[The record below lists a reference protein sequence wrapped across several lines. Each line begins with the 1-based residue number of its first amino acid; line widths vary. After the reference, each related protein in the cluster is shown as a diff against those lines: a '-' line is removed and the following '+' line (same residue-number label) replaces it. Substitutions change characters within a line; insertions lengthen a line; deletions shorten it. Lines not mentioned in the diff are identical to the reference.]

1 MKQHVILAIAVL
13 VGLAA
18 AFLTHQ
24 YHASLKLDYRKMEK
38 DLRGR
43 YAQAEAV
50 VFTRDMPRDTLIK
63 LEDIGAKDVTAASLR
78 SDAVSPME
86 ASRLVG
92 KRTVNPVNRE
102 KPVNWSD
109 IEGGVE
115 NIRSGLAS
123 EIPRGM
129 LAISINVS
137 GAAAVSGQVRPN
149 DHVNVIGTFVL
160 DSPDRPNEKEQVT
173 LTVLQKVTVIA
184 TGRETTRSL
193 SRASAERSGSYST
206 VTLLVTPREAETL
219 IACEQN
225 RGRLTLA
232 LRNPDDLGYEDDLP
246 TVDFK
251 YIRQTLN
258 ALNKTRQDTINR
270 RTPAPLLGR

>member
-1 MKQHVILAIAVL
+1 MDYHSSPTIDVRLAQL
-13 VGLAA
+13 GL
-18 AFLTHQ
+18 
-24 YHASLKLDYRKMEK
+24 
-38 DLRGR
+38 
-43 YAQAEAV
+43 
-50 VFTRDMPRDTLIK
+50 
-63 LEDIGAKDVTAASLR
+63 
-78 SDAVSPME
+78 
-86 ASRLVG
+86 
-92 KRTVNPVNRE
+92 PV
-102 KPVNWSD
+102 PAGYD
-109 IEGGVE
+109 
-115 NIRSGLAS
+115 AS
-123 EIPRGM
+123 EAAQLVRPV
-129 LAISINVS
+129 LARQRELSRRLAERYCATDQRIQDFLDAYLADVCPE
-137 GAAAVSGQVRPN
+137 GAAPLPRR
-149 DHVNVIGTFVL
+149 TFVL

-193 SRASAERSGSYST
+193 SRASADRSGSYST

-232 LRNPDDLGYEDDLP
+232 LRNPDDLGYEDELP